1 MAARFA
7 ILLLALLAAP
17 SCGSVLRR
25 NASTSKRGCSLEG
38 KGITADIT
46 TSPTSV
52 PASGGEWTFKGAGKV
67 KIANEACPSS
77 GALPAADETVVNGG
91 ASDAKDV
98 VCKGACCIT
107 YCCGSEDCFSTLV
120 AQKERKAAT
129 AVNVRGAQTKGAKK
143 AKLCYD
149 AVSVTYNT
157 PPSSEWTEMTT
168 GSGEC
173 FKKAGV
179 ENIKICGF
187 ATLEATTEMDCGS
200 GMKKVEMGS
209 NKTMADCKT
218 ISSSD
223 PYFNAFKYTCPY

>member
-7 ILLLALLAAP
+7 IIFFALLATP
-17 SCGSVLRR
+17 SCGSRLRQ
-25 NASTSKRGCSLEG
+25 NVSTVKRDCSVEG

-46 TSPTSV
+46 NSPTSV
-52 PASGGEWTFKGAGKV
+52 PPSGGEWTFKGAGKV
-67 KIANEACPSS
+67 KIAHEACPNS
-77 GALPAADETVVNGG
+77 GSLPGADETIVNGG
-91 ASDAKDV
+91 ASDAKDL

-107 YCCGSEDCFSTLV
+107 FCCGSEDCFSTFV
-120 AQKERKAAT
+120 AHKEKTDAT
-129 AVNVRGAQTKGAKK
+129 AVNARSAQTGGTKK

-149 AVSVTYNT
+149 AVKVTYNT
-157 PPSSEWTEMTT
+157 PPSSEWAEMTT

-173 FKKAGV
+173 FKKPGV

-200 GMKKVEMGS
+200 GMQKVEMGS

-218 ISSSD
+218 ISSSN